1 MRGMNRWT
9 LHGIARR
16 QRGLVTTAQLL
27 TAGTSKGTVR
37 RRVQTG
43 TLVRVHRG
51 VFLLGSHPFD
61 FPTRAL
67 AAVLACGPGTFASHL
82 AAGFVWQMLA
92 VEPETIDVSVVER
105 QARARAGIS
114 THERR
119 RFDRSDTR
127 IRDLVPVTSP
137 SLTLLDL
144 AVVLPPIEFDRAIDE
159 ARSRRLTSQSELAAC
174 VRRHQGHH
182 GVGLIERVLR
192 DDTGFSRSEAE
203 RMLLRL
209 IEDAGLPRPLRNAR
223 VEGLEVDFL
232 WPDLR
237 LVVEMD
243 GYRWHSSRAQ
253 LNRDRERDSILV
265 ARGYRVLRISYDQL
279 HDRSRLIAR
288 LAATIALASRAAA

>member
-1 MRGMNRWT
+1 MDHGR
-9 LHGIARR
+9 LHTIGRR
-16 QRGLVTTAQLL
+16 QRGLLTTAQLHAVGFSRS
-27 TAGTSKGTVR
+27 TIGR
-37 RRVQTG
+37 
-43 TLVRVHRG
+43 LVRSGALLRIHRG
-51 VFLLGSHPFD
+51 VFLLASHPLD
-61 FPTRAL
+61 FSTRTL
-67 AAVLACGPGTFASHL
+67 AAVLACGPGSFASHL
-82 AAGFVWQMLA
+82 AAGFIWQLLA
-92 VEPETIDVSVVER
+92 SEPGTIDVCVSGR
-105 QARARAGIS
+105 QARSRRGIAA
-114 THERR
+114 HERR
-119 RFDRSDTR
+119 HLGRADTR

-144 AVVLPPIEFDRAIDE
+144 AVVLPPIELDRAIDE

-182 GVGLIERVLR
+182 GVGLIERRLR

-203 RMLLRL
+203 RLLLRL

-253 LNRDRERDSILV
+253 LNRDRERDSILT

-279 HDRSRLIAR
+279 RNPPRLIAR
-288 LAATIALASRAAA
+288 LAATIAIASAAAA